1 MNAKVWALVMAALLV
16 VYLALVGW
24 RAVQFM
30 QTGEPVAVVMG
41 VALLVLPVI
50 AAWALW
56 RELAFG
62 VRSQALVR
70 RLEEEDG
77 LDLGVPLLPSGRPDR
92 AAAAAAFPAF
102 REAAEADPGSW
113 RAWLRLGLAYD
124 AAGDRRRAR
133 GAVRR
138 AIELERSER
147 TAPPSPPSPPPPS
160 AQG

>member
-1 MNAKVWALVMAALLV
+1 MNAKVGALVMAALLV
-16 VYLALVGW
+16 LYLALVGW
-24 RAVQFM
+24 RAVQFVL
-30 QTGEPVAVVMG
+30 TGEPVAIVMG
-41 VALLVLPVI
+41 IALLVLPVI

-70 RLEEEDG
+70 RLEEEG
-77 LDLGVPLLPSGRPDR
+77 ALDLGIPLLPSGRPER
-92 AAAAAAFPAF
+92 AAADAAFPVF
-102 REAAEADPGSW
+102 RDAAEAQPDSW

-138 AIELERSER
+138 AIELERSGRSSSQE
-147 TAPPSPPSPPPPS
+147 PP
-160 AQG
+160 AG